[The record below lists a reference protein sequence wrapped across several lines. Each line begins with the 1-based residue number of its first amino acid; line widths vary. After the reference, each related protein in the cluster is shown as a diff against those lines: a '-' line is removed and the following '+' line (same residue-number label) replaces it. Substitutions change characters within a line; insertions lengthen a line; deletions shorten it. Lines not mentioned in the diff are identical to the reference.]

1 MAIAAMAY
9 DPLRVEDPK
18 GAELCVWQELEEKR
32 LLGPK
37 TRWWLQHFCFARPGS
52 LWALATLAVCIYCTL
67 HPNEGIAN
75 VMGRKV
81 TCVVAGMFSLATVSA
96 MCAARGA
103 SSLLQSD
110 AFRELLQYEQGGT
123 SLDHRFDTESI
134 MQLFRRL
141 VTHGLLLGLPLSPAF
156 SSDPIYLLAWLLLL
170 GFVVFYIPGYS
181 IPRALVLHLSRS
193 LVEQMMNDIEAGPE
207 SWKGTGQFW
216 QVMTQKHQQ
225 MDRLLET
232 AWTLAMWFVLPYLA
246 NNVIVG
252 LIGLVACLSAVV
264 TSQNAFVAFTGFF
277 LICANVFSFAQRLSE
292 MAGVTKMCMSTRAD
306 TRSILSYAIGKS
318 GPSPCTEAGLQR
330 AGYSSI
336 AKERSDHARF
346 LTYLMA
352 NRAGVEMFGVLIDT
366 QLIARFVFQATTG
379 FLALLSYMLAN
390 LDIRTEDLLVK
401 FEGTGTYFS
410 DIVHVQWR

>member
-1 MAIAAMAY
+1 
-9 DPLRVEDPK
+9 
-18 GAELCVWQELEEKR
+18 
-32 LLGPK
+32 
-37 TRWWLQHFCFARPGS
+37 
-52 LWALATLAVCIYCTL
+52 
-67 HPNEGIAN
+67 
-75 VMGRKV
+75 
-81 TCVVAGMFSLATVSA
+81 
-96 MCAARGA
+96 
-103 SSLLQSD
+103 
-110 AFRELLQYEQGGT
+110 
-123 SLDHRFDTESI
+123 
-134 MQLFRRL
+134 
-141 VTHGLLLGLPLSPAF
+141 
-156 SSDPIYLLAWLLLL
+156 
-170 GFVVFYIPGYS
+170 
-181 IPRALVLHLSRS
+181 
-193 LVEQMMNDIEAGPE
+193 MMNDIEAGPE

-390 LDIRTEDLLVK
+390 LDIRTEDLLAPETSRTTGVPPEGSLK
-401 FEGTGTYFS
+401 QQICQGRFEAWVSQMKLGHNPLVYELYKRLELLSHSVTNSSVRCLLVEFSIAGMHGVYKQSSCFDPTSPTWLLNSESNKMEQIPNLVVDWTLDDELLISSRYYTGAERRGPYVDESRLSERFGS
-410 DIVHVQWR
+410 DTIRALGGLNRLLQFLGLICADPWANMRWFNTCPI